1 MKFEGK
7 VALVTGSA
15 RGMGAVEARLLA
27 EGGASVMVSDVNE
40 TGGRQVV
47 DGISR
52 DGGKAGFVQLDVTSE
67 ESWKRVVQE
76 TEQRF
81 GKLDILINNAGIF
94 VVTLIEQTSLEEWE
108 RILSINAGGVFLGTK
123 HVIPAMRRAGGG
135 SIVNISS
142 TAGLVGSAIEGA
154 YSASKGAVRLFTK
167 GTALQYANE
176 GIRANSVHPG
186 AIDTDILA
194 VVWDG
199 GLMSKKELEQRIPM
213 GRLGSSEEVAKVAL
227 FLASDDSSYVTGA
240 EFVVDGGY
248 TAQ

>member
-15 RGMGAVEARLLA
+15 RGMGAVEARFLA

-67 ESWKRVVQE
+67 ESWKRAVQQ
-76 TEQRF
+76 TEQQF
-81 GKLDILINNAGIF
+81 GKLDVLINNAGIF

-213 GRLGSSEEVAKVAL
+213 GRLGSAEEVAKVVL